1 MARVTVE
8 DCVDKVKNRFEL
20 VMLAAQRAR
29 SISSG
34 AAITVERDND
44 KNPVVALREIAEETV
59 ELDELE
65 AGLVKG
71 LQKHIEY
78 DDQDEEELDLLTS
91 GDQFSSEY
99 VGSQVVDEGLAF
111 GAAGEAPTKD
121 ETDAINFDDDVVP
134 EGTSAG
140 STDSPEQS

>member
-34 AAITVERDND
+34 ASITVERDND
-44 KNPVVALREIAEETV
+44 KNPVVALREIADETV

-78 DDQDEEELDLLTS
+78 DDQDEEELDLLIS
-91 GDQFSSEY
+91 GDQFSSELVSTEV
-99 VGSQVVDEGLAF
+99 VGGLAF
-111 GAAGEAPTKD
+111 GSAGEAPTKD
-121 ETDAINFDDDVVP
+121 EDESTAYGDDGARTERAPIEHADKP
-134 EGTSAG
+134 EES
-140 STDSPEQS
+140 